1 MADLLKVVVLTTG
14 PLFTIDEA
22 KAHLNVQH
30 DDDNSLIEAYADAAV
45 LSCLDYCDRK
55 LVPQGAEPVF
65 KVAAFLTLGG
75 LYNSRESIITGATVQ
90 LNPAVENLLRPY
102 RIIRV

>member
-1 MADLLKVVVLTTG
+1 MLNVVVLTVG
-14 PLFTIDEA
+14 PLFDLAEA
-22 KAHLNVQH
+22 KQHLRVDH
-30 DDDNSLIEAYADAAV
+30 DDDDTLIEGYADAAV
-45 LSCLDYCDRK
+45 LSCLDFCDRK

-65 KVAAFLTLGG
+65 KAAALLQMAG
-75 LYNSRESIITGATVQ
+75 LYNSRESIITGTTVQ

>member
-1 MADLLKVVVLTTG
+1 MLNVVVLTVG
-14 PLFTIDEA
+14 PLFDLAEA
-22 KAHLNVQH
+22 KQHLRVDH
-30 DDDNSLIEAYADAAV
+30 DDDDTLIEGYADAAV
-45 LSCLDYCDRK
+45 LSCLDFCDRK

-65 KVAAFLTLGG
+65 KAAALLQMAG
-75 LYNSRESIITGATVQ
+75 LYNSRESIITGTIVA